1 MNLIDV
7 TARYH
12 ALFTMIAN
20 ADLRE
25 MVSRATPSYFFQCP
39 GAMRHHHAH
48 RHGLLLHTVEVT
60 EVAVSMLECNTEA
73 TQDDI
78 DTIIVAGLLH
88 DVAKCSEYKINR
100 TVRGENDWTDIIT
113 YGSFTIGH
121 VLESVMWMYRAS
133 AGCGIA
139 DSTLTALADIMLAH
153 HGYTEWGTPERQDIT
168 RLDRDGNPKASYLQC
183 ILHSADMV
191 SAESKEH
198 KYPKRV
204 ADIMGCP
211 ERGY

>member
-1 MNLIDV
+1 MDIIDI

-12 ALFTMIAN
+12 ALFNLIGD

-25 MVSRATPSYFFQCP
+25 MVSRATPAYFWQCP
-39 GAMRHHHAH
+39 GAMKHHHAF

-60 EVAVSMLECNTEA
+60 EVALSMTLNHVSEQEWVL
-73 TQDDI
+73 DLI
-78 DTIIVAGLLH
+78 LVAGLLH
-88 DVAKCSEYKINR
+88 DVAKCKEYAICR
-100 TVRGENDWTDIIT
+100 THHDNGDWTDKIE
-113 YGSFTIGH
+113 YGSFQIGH

-133 AGCGIA
+133 AGLDIK
-139 DSTLTALADIMLAH
+139 DSLLATLAEIMLAH
-153 HGYTEWGTPERQDIT
+153 HGYAEWGTPANQDIT
-168 RLDRDGNPKASYLQC
+168 RLNKSGEPKASYLQC

-191 SAESKEH
+191 SAEATEH